1 MRSTAIVVCS
11 FLMLSAA
18 VLLVSQGP
26 PPDPLPLPR
35 QTISL
40 PTFRSTATVAGTNYT
55 YTLLGG
61 DPAKGG
67 TTTIPTVLVAIT
79 LTIDAP
85 TDGDG
90 RKAVLDA
97 GPIARQVIRSPI
109 FADYPFASGTTQ
121 YGDALMRT
129 DFHAENATGDWH
141 TRLGQPK
148 LVPLQFE
155 VPIGRGYVLTSKR
168 TGRMLAVVDLRF
180 MQQEIFDRLPKDAV
194 PPGALLLAVARDTT
208 YYVNSDATQC
218 CHWGADGV
226 DTSAGARQPFV
237 LGTYLDP
244 NVADVDADVQ
254 PITQQLARFFRDP
267 LHDPLY
273 RAARGAPSPGNAF
286 PAWMK
291 VPTKTDTEQPRQ
303 NSASG
308 GSGIASLG
316 NDPTDVNWKNTVQ
329 ASKPFVAAVSGVSYH
344 LQNVALLQ
352 WYNQSAAPTSLQ
364 HAYSFPDVGALAE
377 PARPAPAG
385 RRGGGAF
392 GAATPA
398 PADTV
403 KPVAVTGGPNG
414 HKLIGYW
421 SGYGPIRDVS
431 PQWDVILVAFAT
443 PDHAAGEGQMRYRV
457 NGSMTPEEFKAD
469 INLKQSQ
476 GKKVMI
482 SLGGGGQVFALET
495 DADTQRFV
503 TSVEAICTE
512 FGFDGIDIDFETPS
526 LEVQPGDTDPKH
538 PTTRSTINLIA
549 AMRTIHDH
557 FGPQF
562 MVSLVPEGSQTPAGY
577 PGYGGQFG
585 SYLPLLE
592 GIRDILSFV
601 DTQDYN
607 CPPIQG
613 LDGEYYMPGSVDY
626 HAAAT
631 ELFLHGFDV
640 GRNPKHHF
648 DALPPEKVI
657 IGYLNSDTTP
667 QIVVESMRMLVTGHS
682 NLPTRYKLL
691 QPGGYPTFSGAM
703 FWTIDA
709 DRREEYRYSNVVGPV
724 LHGFPASNR

>member
-1 MRSTAIVVCS
+1 MRSKAVVVCS
-11 FLMLSAA
+11 LLMLSAA
-18 VLLVSQGP
+18 VLLVGQGP
-26 PPDPLPLPR
+26 PPAAPALLP

-40 PTFRSTATVAGTNYT
+40 PTFTSNATVAGTNYT

-61 DPAKGG
+61 EPAKGG
-67 TTTIPTVLVAIT
+67 TTTIPTVLAAIT

-85 TDGDG
+85 MDAAG

-97 GPIARQVIRSPI
+97 GPIARRVIRSPI

-121 YGDALMRT
+121 YADAMMRA
-129 DFHAENATGDWH
+129 DFHAQGGSGDWH

-148 LVPLQFE
+148 VVPLKIE
-155 VPIGRGYVLTSKR
+155 VPIGRGYVLTSKK
-168 TGRMLAVVDLRF
+168 TGRILAMVDLRF
-180 MQQEIFDRLPKDAV
+180 MQQEIFKQLPKDAV
-194 PPGALLLAVARDTT
+194 PPGALLLAVVRDTT

-218 CHWGADGV
+218 CHWGAYGV

-237 LGTYLDP
+237 LGTYLDS
-244 NVADVDADVQ
+244 NVVDVDVDVQ

-291 VPTKTDTEQPRQ
+291 VPAKTDTEQPRQ

-329 ASKPFVAAVSGVSYH
+329 ASKPFVATVSGVPYH

-352 WYNQSAAPTSLQ
+352 WYNQRAAPTSLQ
-364 HAYSFPDVGALAE
+364 RAYSFPDVSALPE

-398 PADTV
+398 AADAV

-421 SGYGPIRDVS
+421 SGYGPIRDVA

-443 PDHAAGEGQMRYRV
+443 PDHAAGEGQMQYQV

-469 INLKQSQ
+469 IKLKQSQ

-495 DADTQRFV
+495 DADKQRFV

-526 LEVQPGDTDPKH
+526 LEVQPGDTDPKR
-538 PTTRSTINLIA
+538 PTTRSTVNLIA
-549 AMRTIHDH
+549 AMREIHDH

-631 ELFLHGFDV
+631 ELFLRGFDV

-667 QIVVESMRMLVTGHS
+667 QIVAESMCMLVTGRS
-682 NLPTRYKLL
+682 NLPTKYKLL
-691 QPGGYPTFSGAM
+691 QPAGYPAFSGAM

-724 LHGFPASNR
+724 LHGFPAK

>member
-1 MRSTAIVVCS
+1 MRSKLIVVCF
-11 FLMLSAA
+11 FLMLSAG
-18 VLLVSQGP
+18 VLLVGQAP
-26 PPDPLPLPR
+26 PPAAPPLPP
-35 QTISL
+35 QTISV
-40 PTFRSTATVAGTNYT
+40 PTFTSTATVAGTNHT

-67 TTTIPTVLVAIT
+67 TTTIPTVLAAIT
-79 LTIDAP
+79 LTVEAPMDAA
-85 TDGDG
+85 G

-97 GPIARQVIRSPI
+97 GPIARQVIGSPI
-109 FADYPFASGTTQ
+109 FGDYPFASGTTQ
-121 YGDALMRT
+121 YADALMRT
-129 DFHAENATGDWH
+129 DFYAQGGSGDWH
-141 TRLGQPK
+141 TRLAQPK
-148 LVPLQFE
+148 VIPLKIE
-155 VPIGRGYVLTSKR
+155 VPIGRGYVLTSKK
-168 TGRMLAVVDLRF
+168 TGRMLAMVDLRF
-180 MQQEIFDRLPKDAV
+180 MQQEIFNQLPKDAV
-194 PPGALLLAVARDTT
+194 PQGTLLLAVVRNTT

-218 CHWGADGV
+218 CHWGTYGV

-244 NVADVDADVQ
+244 NVVDVDADVQ

-273 RAARGAPSPGNAF
+273 RAPRGAPSPGNVF

-291 VPTKTDTEQPRQ
+291 VPAKTDTEQPRQ

-308 GSGIASLG
+308 GTGIAALG

-329 ASKPFVAAVSGVSYH
+329 ASKPFAAALSGVSYH

-364 HAYSFPDVGALAE
+364 HAYSFPDVAALSE

-392 GAATPA
+392 GAATQA
-398 PADTV
+398 AADTV
-403 KPVAVTGGPNG
+403 KLVAVTGGPNG

-443 PDHAAGEGQMRYRV
+443 PNHAAGEGQMQYRV

-469 INLKQSQ
+469 IKLKQSQ

-495 DADTQRFV
+495 DADKQRFV

-526 LEVQPGDTDPKH
+526 LELQRGDIDPKH
-538 PTTRSTINLIA
+538 PTTRSTVNLIA
-549 AMRTIHDH
+549 AMREIHDH

-640 GRNPKHHF
+640 GRNPRHHF
-648 DALPPEKVI
+648 DALPPDKVI

-667 QIVVESMRMLVTGHS
+667 QIVAESMRMLVTGRS
-682 NLPTRYKLL
+682 NLPTKYKLL
-691 QPGGYPTFSGAM
+691 RPGGYPAFSGAM

-709 DRREEYRYSNVVGPV
+709 DRREEYRYSNLVGPL